1 MDRLTQLLSF
11 VAESPQDPFL
21 KYALTME
28 YLKAEDMEKVEK
40 GFKDL
45 VENFPDY
52 VGTYYHYG
60 KFLEKENNKE
70 EALKIYQLGMHVA
83 RKVRN
88 THALGELQNAYN
100 LATGFDDDDD

>member
-28 YLKAEDMEKVEK
+28 YLKAENMKKAEE

-45 VENFPDY
+45 VENFSDY

-60 KFLEKENNKE
+60 KFLEKENNTE
-70 EALKIYQLGMHVA
+70 EALKIYQLGMQVA
-83 RKVRN
+83 RNMRN
-88 THALGELQNAYN
+88 MHALGELQNAYN
-100 LATGFDDDDD
+100 LASGFEDDDD